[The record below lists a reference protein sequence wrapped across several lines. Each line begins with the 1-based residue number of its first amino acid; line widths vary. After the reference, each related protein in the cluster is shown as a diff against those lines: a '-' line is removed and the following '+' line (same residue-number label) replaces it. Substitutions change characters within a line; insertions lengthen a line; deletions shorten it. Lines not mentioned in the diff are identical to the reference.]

1 VLERASATSSSEAHA
16 ELTFARVDIMANS
29 KLCLMI
35 FACEEEI
42 FFWELDHSKVT
53 KYANLGTIVLPTLS
67 Y

>member
-1 VLERASATSSSEAHA
+1 MRH
-16 ELTFARVDIMANS
+16 LTLARVDIMANS

>member
-1 VLERASATSSSEAHA
+1 VLEHASATSSSEAHA
-16 ELTFARVDIMANS
+16 ELTFARVHIMANS

-42 FFWELDHSKVT
+42 FFWELDHSKV
-53 KYANLGTIVLPTLS
+53 YANLGTIVLPMLS